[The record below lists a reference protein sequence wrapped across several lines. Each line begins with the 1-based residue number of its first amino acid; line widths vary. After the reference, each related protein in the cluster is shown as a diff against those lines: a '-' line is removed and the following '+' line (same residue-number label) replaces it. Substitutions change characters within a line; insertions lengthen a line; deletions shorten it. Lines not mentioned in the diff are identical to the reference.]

1 MRLKGSSLVS
11 WNIIKHHVDI
21 DAVEQ
26 RLGLELDH
34 TGEEDVCSCPLPT
47 HDGDDVNPSF
57 AINREKLVF
66 NCFKCGIG
74 GSIPTL
80 VMMLQ
85 DLDYSEALEW
95 LIDSS
100 QDEDNSFEEYILS
113 IMRQDEEDATVL
125 PDFSLSVLDP
135 WLQIPCDFYG
145 PNWVAPSNR
154 GVQRGRGISE
164 ETTKLFRLAYDPA
177 HYRRTKN
184 GPEYVGEAIIIP
196 HFFDGKLVGYQE
208 GWIDPDRPKK
218 IPKYTNTRNF
228 PKAETIFNYDRA
240 IETDGD
246 IYVVESA
253 ITVAYLHSLGYT
265 AIGMFGAEAAD
276 GQYELMT
283 HFVDGLVLAYDND
296 DAGRKATARTIRKL
310 NGTIDLSV
318 APTVPVEKG
327 DLNDLSAEDVHKL
340 LSQEPTPGFLWLAEF
355 NAATGGVV

>member
-1 MRLKGSSLVS
+1 MKGSSLIS

-21 DAVEQ
+21 DTVEQ

-57 AINREKLVF
+57 AINREKMVF

-100 QDEDNSFEEYILS
+100 EDADDSFESYILS
-113 IMRQDEEDATVL
+113 ILKQDYEDATEL
-125 PDFSLSVLDP
+125 PVFNDTVLDP
-135 WLQIPCDFYG
+135 WLSTDCDYFG
-145 PNWVAPSNR
+145 PGWTAPSDR
-154 GVQRGRGISE
+154 PTKRGRGISDK
-164 ETTKLFRLAYDPA
+164 TRKTFRLGYDPV
-177 HYRRTKN
+177 HYRRTRN

-196 HFFDGKLVGYQE
+196 HYFDGKLVGYQE
-208 GWIDPDRPKK
+208 GWIDPERPKK

-240 IETDGD
+240 LESVGD

-253 ITVAYLHSLGYT
+253 ITVAYLHTLGYN
-265 AIGMFGAEAAD
+265 AIGVFGAEAAD

-283 HFVDGLVLAYDND
+283 HFVDGLVLAFDND
-296 DAGRKATARTIRKL
+296 DAGRKATARTIRRL
-310 NGTIDLSV
+310 DGTISLSV

-327 DLNDLSAEDVHKL
+327 DLNDLSADNVHKL

-355 NAATGGVV
+355 DAAKGGVV